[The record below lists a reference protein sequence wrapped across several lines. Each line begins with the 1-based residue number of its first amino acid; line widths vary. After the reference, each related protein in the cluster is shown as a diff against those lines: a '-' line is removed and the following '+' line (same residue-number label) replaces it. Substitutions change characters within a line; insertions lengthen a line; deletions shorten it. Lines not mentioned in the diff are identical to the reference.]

1 MQTKPSTKKPA
12 ATVPTTPTE
21 PFDLVLYLKQ
31 ELHSVET
38 VIKHK
43 EKIGSG
49 MARGIAGNL
58 NRVADRLEIGYPTYA
73 EWLTSS
79 DVLGLYRT
87 QTEIAELQDRKKML
101 EIALREAAENA

>member
-1 MQTKPSTKKPA
+1 MPSAPEK
-12 ATVPTTPTE
+12 
-21 PFDLVLYLKQ
+21 FDLVLFLKQ

-43 EKIGSG
+43 EEVGAG
-49 MARGIAGNL
+49 MARNIASDL
-58 NRVADRLEIGYPTYA
+58 TLIANRMGAGHTTFN

-79 DVLGLYRT
+79 NVLGFYRT

-101 EIALREAAENA
+101 EMALAESA